1 MVDRHA
7 ALQLSVHRPAVL
19 PHPRRPPRRPVAR
32 CRLSGD
38 HHRFLEL
45 PGSRGRPVDLADGR
59 RVQLWQGPART
70 DRPRQPRLPVGV
82 VPGGQR
88 AQHGCRGP
96 PMITAQHVVN
106 IVLDEAAKL
115 GGADETMVLVSD
127 KVEATLRWAGNS
139 MTTNGVSVSRNITVI
154 SVVRRGA
161 SAHIGTVV
169 SAEVDPRVIPGLVAS
184 SQDAARS
191 APAAVDAAPL
201 LADSGVPADWDAP
214 VPGTGP
220 LVFADVAES
229 LSRGFGGT
237 DRLYGFAH
245 HSVSTTFLASS
256 TGLRRRYTQP
266 TGAVEIN
273 AKRGDASAWAGIGT
287 TDFVDVP
294 TDSLLEQ
301 LSMRLGWARRSVELP
316 AGRYETI
323 MPPSAV
329 ADMMLYLAWSMAGRG
344 AQEGRTALSAPGGG
358 TRVGERLTD
367 LPLTLFSD
375 PMAPGLAC
383 TPFVAVSSSSET
395 VSLFD
400 NGMEIGQVD
409 WIRDGVINA
418 LAYPR
423 ATAAKFDAKVAVAA
437 DNLVMTGG
445 SAELPDMI
453 AATERGLL
461 LTTLWYIREVD
472 PTTMLLT
479 GLTRDGVY
487 LIEDGEVTAAVN
499 NFRFNESPLDLLR
512 RVTEAGASE
521 KTLPRECSD
530 WATRAAM
537 PSLRIPDF
545 YMSSVSQAQ

>member
-1 MVDRHA
+1 
-7 ALQLSVHRPAVL
+7 
-19 PHPRRPPRRPVAR
+19 
-32 CRLSGD
+32 
-38 HHRFLEL
+38 
-45 PGSRGRPVDLADGR
+45 
-59 RVQLWQGPART
+59 
-70 DRPRQPRLPVGV
+70 
-82 VPGGQR
+82 
-88 AQHGCRGP
+88 
-96 PMITAQHVVN
+96 MITAQHVVN

-115 GGADETMVLVSD
+115 GRADETMVLVTD

-139 MTTNGVSVSRNITVI
+139 MTTNGVSVSRSVTAI
-154 SVVRRGA
+154 SVVRQGD
-161 SAHIGTVV
+161 SAFVGTVV
-169 SAEVDPRVIPGLVAS
+169 SAEVDPRVIPGLVAA

-191 APAAVDAAPL
+191 APEANDAAPL
-201 LADSGVPADWDAP
+201 LADTGTPADWDAP
-214 VPGTGP
+214 APGTGAE
-220 LVFADVAES
+220 VFANVAGS
-229 LSRGFGGT
+229 LSRGFAGT
-237 DRLYGFAH
+237 DRLYGYAH

-273 AKRGDASAWAGIGT
+273 GKRGDASAWAGIGT
-287 TDFVDVP
+287 PDFVDVP
-294 TDSLLEQ
+294 TDLLLEQ
-301 LSMRLGWARRSVELP
+301 LSTRLGWAGRRVELP

-323 MPPSAV
+323 MPPSTV
-329 ADMMLYLAWSMAGRG
+329 ADMMIYLGWSMAGRG
-344 AQEGRTALSAPGGG
+344 AQEGRTAFSAPGGG
-358 TRVGERLTD
+358 TRVGERLTE
-367 LPLTLFSD
+367 LPLSLFSD
-375 PMAPGLAC
+375 PVAPGLAC
-383 TPFVAVSSSSET
+383 TPFVAVSNSSET
-395 VSLFD
+395 VSVFD
-400 NGMEIGQVD
+400 NGMEIAQVD

-445 SAELPDMI
+445 SAELADMI

-472 PTTMLLT
+472 PTTLLLT

-512 RVTEAGASE
+512 RATQVGVSE
-521 KTLPRECSD
+521 KTLPREWGD

-545 YMSSVSQAQ
+545 HMSSVSQAQ